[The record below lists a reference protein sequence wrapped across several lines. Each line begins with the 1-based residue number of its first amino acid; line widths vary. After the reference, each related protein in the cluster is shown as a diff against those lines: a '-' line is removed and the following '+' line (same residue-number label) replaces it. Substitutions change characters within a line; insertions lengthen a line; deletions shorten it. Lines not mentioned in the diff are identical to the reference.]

1 MPYTIEFS
9 NSALRDFKALERAV
23 QRRIASRIDAL
34 AANPF
39 PPGAKKL
46 QGEPDVFR
54 IRAGDY
60 RIVYRIDGKRV
71 TVLILKIGHR
81 RDVYR

>member
-1 MPYTIEFS
+1 MAYTVEFAA
-9 NSALRDFKALERAV
+9 SARREFKALERAI
-23 QRRIASRIDAL
+23 QRRVATRIDAL
-34 AANPF
+34 ANQPF

-46 QGEPDVFR
+46 QGERDLYRLRV
-54 IRAGDY
+54 GDY
-60 RIVYRIDGKRV
+60 RIIYRVDGKRV

>member
-9 NSALRDFKALERAV
+9 NSALRDFKALDRGV
-23 QRRIASRIDAL
+23 QRRIAPRIDAL
-34 AANPF
+34 GTDPF
-39 PPGAKKL
+39 PSGAKKL
-46 QGEPDVFR
+46 QGEPNLFR
-54 IRAGDY
+54 IRTGDY
-60 RIVYRIDGKRV
+60 RIIYRVDGKRV